1 MTEWILILSLYASG
15 MNGSGVGLTHV
26 DGFASYEACSLA
38 GEQYDESTRNGYYRC
53 ISVVRELK

>member
-1 MTEWILILSLYASG
+1 MEWILILSLYS
-15 MNGSGVGLTHV
+15 STGVGLDHI

-53 ISVVRELK
+53 ISVVRGLK